1 MEMNTHINKCV
12 VYIIESLP
20 DGDLKTGRNLYEK
33 LRQEWVYNDDY
44 EPKYDIVNTK
54 RELSK
59 LLFDITELV
68 SSKENHNFF
77 ILHFETHGSEKGM
90 HLASREMVPWM
101 ELFSMI
107 RPININMNDTLLV
120 VLSMCDSKSIAYN
133 IEPRDRS
140 PFRGVVVTEKPLTAE
155 YLDSIWD
162 EFYKKVM
169 NHFFKDKT
177 PQYFSDFTPKHIWF
191 LNQEF
196 IFDIHSE
203 IEEYHPEQFA
213 EMKDSFAQEFYD
225 FLNSRPNEIFFMSR
239 EGYLLWRVNK
249 WQREKKRLRDYYC
262 FKDIA
267 EKYQQD

>member
-1 MEMNTHINKCV
+1 MEINTHINKCV

-44 EPKYDIVNTK
+44 EPKYEIVNTK

-120 VLSMCDSKSIAYN
+120 VLSMCESKSIAHN

-225 FLNSRPNEIFFMSR
+225 FLNSHPNEIFFMSR